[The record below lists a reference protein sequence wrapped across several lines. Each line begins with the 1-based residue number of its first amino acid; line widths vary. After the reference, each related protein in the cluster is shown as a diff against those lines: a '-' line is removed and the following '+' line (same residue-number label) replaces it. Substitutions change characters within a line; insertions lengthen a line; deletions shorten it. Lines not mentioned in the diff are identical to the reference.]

1 VRAARLMG
9 WTSRRGRGSYV
20 MTGAGAEPAGARRGA
35 ALDYSHYAEHQ
46 LLPIA
51 ASIAD
56 AIGLDAR
63 AWLADRSQL
72 ELDFRN

>member
-1 VRAARLMG
+1 MG
-9 WTSRRGRGSYV
+9 WTSRRGRVSYV
-20 MTGAGAEPAGARRGA
+20 MTGAGAEPVGSASARAGF
-35 ALDYSHYAEHQ
+35 LDYSHYVAHQ

-63 AWLADRSQL
+63 SWLEGGAQI
-72 ELDFRN
+72 ELDFGG